1 MSSTTTVALAFKQV
15 KDTGK
20 TKAWEVHSPSGVFL
34 GDVSW
39 YSQWRRYVFFPND
52 GMLLDADCLTT
63 IASFMT
69 ARMKE
74 RKE

>member
-1 MSSTTTVALAFKQV
+1 MATVALTYKQV

-20 TKAWEVHSPSGVFL
+20 TKAWEVRSPGGVFL

-39 YSQWRRYVFFPND
+39 YPQWRRYVLFPND
-52 GMLLDADCLTT
+52 GMLFDADCLRDVTGF
-63 IASFMT
+63 IE
-69 ARMKE
+69 ARMRE